1 VRPGVR
7 ELSRAFDAYWNSG
20 QVYPIDSIAARQTP
34 QRFDELVEAAATAIE
49 ERPRDVLGNPPVGGQ
64 LDTGDLSLTIAPALV
79 FADDPVK
86 ATGVEHLPKG
96 TTVVDKTLALFAQ
109 AKDEVSI
116 ASPYFI
122 PGEKGMKL
130 MLAVGATEETGAS
143 RS

>member
-1 VRPGVR
+1 
-7 ELSRAFDAYWNSG
+7 
-20 QVYPIDSIAARQTP
+20 
-34 QRFDELVEAAATAIE
+34 
-49 ERPRDVLGNPPVGGQ
+49 VLGNPPVGGQ

-130 MLAVGATEETGAS
+130 MLAVGATEENGRITLVTNSFGSTDEPMVYHAMPAIACPCSRRACAS
-143 RS
+143 TRSAPL